1 MFVFAWG
8 SYYATTQTPQFLQN
22 LSENTNIRNTKQEVP
37 NPTFERYL
45 YNLIKFKNSTIVP
58 FKIKTM
64 LSTNKIELLLNSEFP
79 CYPRKSSVESAYF
92 NCSLKAPAC
101 PDNDRK
107 PVDIVVVLDRS
118 GSMGGSKLDLCKKT
132 IQFLMEELSAFDRL
146 GLVTYDTRVK
156 TEFPLMKMDEQGKEK
171 VESILKNIRAG
182 SATNLSGG
190 LLAGIQEVQKP
201 TRKDQSQPNPV
212 RSVLMLT
219 DGLAN
224 AGVTSTSGVVDM
236 MKGLLQPDVS
246 VFTFGYGSDHNADML
261 RELSEVGSGV
271 YYFVQNVDGVS
282 LAFADCLGG
291 LLSVV
296 AQNIKLEC
304 FAKNGC
310 KIRSI
315 KTRKTTNTIVPEAHY
330 EIEMGDLYG
339 EEERDILIEVFI
351 PELPSEEKEFFALE
365 CCLNY
370 ANVLDSSLDKLE
382 VSATI
387 QRLDEVPA
395 DQEPDNH
402 ISIQRNR
409 IIAAE
414 ALEKASAEAEK
425 GSLNEGQRL
434 LHDAFSQ
441 MKNMSAN
448 LKSKQAMEATAAM
461 MDDINECKNTLG
473 SYQEYNARGRMRMK
487 AKVQT
492 HWLQRSN
499 DVELDQDKLMEAAA
513 EPSAGGC
520 AIDAVQGYRSSYK
533 TRMLKKAVAFSKNNK
548 KSDN

>member
-1 MFVFAWG
+1 
-8 SYYATTQTPQFLQN
+8 
-22 LSENTNIRNTKQEVP
+22 
-37 NPTFERYL
+37 
-45 YNLIKFKNSTIVP
+45 
-58 FKIKTM
+58 M
-64 LSTNKIELLLNSEFP
+64 LLTNKIDLLLNSEFP
-79 CYPRKSSVESAYF
+79 SYPRKTPIESAYF

-132 IQFLMEELSAFDRL
+132 IQFLMGELSAFDRL
-146 GLVTYDTRVK
+146 GLVTYDTRVR
-156 TEFPLMKMDEQGKEK
+156 TDFPLMKMDEQGKEK
-171 VESILKNIRAG
+171 VENILKKIRAG
-182 SATNLSGG
+182 SSTNLSGG
-190 LLAGIQEVQKP
+190 LMAGIQEVQKL
-201 TRKDQSQPNPV
+201 TRNDKGQPNPV

-224 AGVTSTSGVVDM
+224 AGVTSTSGIVDM
-236 MKGLLQPDVS
+236 MKGTLQPDVS

-271 YYFVQNVDGVS
+271 YYFVQSVDGVS

-304 FAKNGC
+304 LGKNGC

-315 KTRKTTNTIVPEAHY
+315 KTRKTTNIIVPETHY

-339 EEERDILIEVFI
+339 EEERDVLIEVFM
-351 PELPSEEKEFFALE
+351 PVLSSEETEFQALE
-365 CCLNY
+365 CRLRY
-370 ANVLDSSLDKLE
+370 VNVLDSSLDKVE
-382 VSATI
+382 VSGTI
-387 QRLDEVPA
+387 QRLENVPA
-395 DQEPDNH
+395 DQEPNSD

-425 GSLNEGQRL
+425 GRLDEGQRL
-434 LHDAFSQ
+434 LQDALSQ
-441 MKNMSAN
+441 MKNRSAN
-448 LKSKQAMEATAAM
+448 LKSKKAMEATAAM
-461 MDDINECKNTLG
+461 MTDINECNDSL
-473 SYQEYNARGRMRMK
+473 SSIQFYNSRGKMRMK

-499 DVELDQDKLMEAAA
+499 DVELDQDEIMRAA
-513 EPSAGGC
+513 PSSTRGC
-520 AIDAVQGYRSSYK
+520 AVPAAQGYRNTYK
-533 TRMLKKAVAFSKNNK
+533 TQMLKKAVAFSKNK